1 LSQKEADDKAER
13 AEKTFNKQPSQ
24 LLIKSTSSALLE
36 YKQKSLYYDL
46 RKREMDRIEREN
58 QKIAERIFSL

>member
-1 LSQKEADDKAER
+1 MSQKEADDKAER

-46 RKREMDRIEREN
+46 RKRKMDHIEREN

>member
-1 LSQKEADDKAER
+1 MSQKEADDKAER

-24 LLIKSTSSALLE
+24 LLIKSTSSALRE